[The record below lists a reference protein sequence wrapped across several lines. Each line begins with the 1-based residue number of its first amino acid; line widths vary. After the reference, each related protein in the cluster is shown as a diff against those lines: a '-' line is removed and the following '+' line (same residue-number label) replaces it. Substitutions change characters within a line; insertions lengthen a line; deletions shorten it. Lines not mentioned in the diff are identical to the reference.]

1 MTQTGTSN
9 FIEDM
14 DDETFAYKLFES
26 EGFDYFFDGYISV
39 ESIKDPLLRKY
50 VKEYLEA
57 RNVIIGYLADNGI
70 ESDY

>member
-9 FIEDM
+9 FIEGM
-14 DDETFAYKLFES
+14 DDETFAHRLFES